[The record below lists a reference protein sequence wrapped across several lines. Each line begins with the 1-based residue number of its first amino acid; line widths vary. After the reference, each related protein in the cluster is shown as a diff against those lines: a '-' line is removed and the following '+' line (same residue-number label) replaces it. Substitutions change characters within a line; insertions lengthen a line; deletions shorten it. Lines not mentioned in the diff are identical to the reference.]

1 MDAHLDRLFNHLEWA
16 DGRLADALGEAPGE
30 ALRLF
35 SHVLGAEATWLSR
48 IQNGPKAKANPWPTL
63 SPAECASLAEANAE
77 GYRAVLKAATASRLA
92 APVHYENLKGEEFW
106 TPLRDIL
113 FHVATHGV
121 HHRGQIA
128 LLLRQSGRDP
138 VDVGF
143 ITFAREEEDPGRY
156 AYLELEAA
164 DLEEALEG
172 NSLDVTWF
180 LDLETGE
187 MAPEEGLGGDKLPIE
202 PLPPRDRFTIM
213 EDFAAALP
221 EGEAAR
227 ALERALRLPKPFRAF
242 RDTLRDFPELEKQWH
257 AFHAAGMRR
266 LAQDW
271 LDENL
276 PGSRLV

>member
-16 DGRLADALGEAPGE
+16 DGRLIEALEEAPGD
-30 ALRLF
+30 ALRLLC
-35 SHVLGAEATWLSR
+35 HVLGAEATWLGR
-48 IQNGPKAKANPWPTL
+48 IQCGTKAKAAPWPGLTL
-63 SPAECASLAEANAE
+63 AECRTLAQANAA
-77 GYRAVLKAATASRLA
+77 GYREVLKASTASTLA

-128 LLLRQSGRDP
+128 LLLRQSGREP

-143 ITFAREEEDPGRY
+143 ITFAREEEDPCRY
-156 AYLELEAA
+156 AYLEVAAA
-164 DLEEALEG
+164 DLVEALEG
-172 NSLDVTWF
+172 NGIDVTWS

-187 MAPEEGLGGDKLPIE
+187 VTPEAGGGEDLLPVE
-202 PLPPRDRFTIM
+202 PLAPRDRFVIM
-213 EDFAAALP
+213 EDFVEALP

-227 ALERALRLPKPFRAF
+227 ALGRALRLPKPFRAF
-242 RDTLRDFPELEKQWH
+242 RDTLRDFPDLEKRWY
-257 AFHAAGMRR
+257 AFSEAGMRE
-266 LAQDW
+266 LAQGW

-276 PGSRLV
+276 PGARLI

>member
-35 SHVLGAEATWLSR
+35 SHVLGAEATWLNR
-48 IQNGPKAKANPWPTL
+48 IRNGRKAKANPWPVL
-63 SPAECASLAEANAE
+63 SPAECASLAEANAA
-77 GYRAVLKAATASRLA
+77 GYREVLKAATASRLA

-156 AYLELEAA
+156 AYLEVEAA
-164 DLEEALEG
+164 DLVEALEG
-172 NSLDVTWF
+172 NGLDGTWF

-187 MAPEEGLGGDKLPIE
+187 MAPEEGTGGDLLPIE
-202 PLPPRDRFTIM
+202 PLPPRDRFAIM
-213 EDFAAALP
+213 EAFVETLP

-242 RDTLRDFPELEKQWH
+242 RDTLRDFPQPEKQWH